1 MDTDT
6 FRVNIKSRND
16 YKDVASD
23 AETRN
28 CEVNSLLTKGKN
40 KKN

>member
-23 AETRN
+23 VETRIQYFK
-28 CEVNSLLTKGKN
+28 L
-40 KKN
+40 